1 LVLKSDLSAI
11 WTIELA
17 TKDSCTAEQC
27 VVALNFPALD
37 GGDIECQAPNGAA
50 QEQDQ
55 TKKNQ
60 RIRDDQNEQ
69 MRELQSTWA
78 KILVAS

>member
-1 LVLKSDLSAI
+1 MLKSDLSAI
-11 WTIELA
+11 GTIELA
-17 TKDSCTAEQC
+17 TKDPCTAKQC
-27 VVALNFPALD
+27 VVALDFPALD
-37 GGDIECQAPNGAA
+37 GGDVECKAPNGAA

-60 RIRDDQNEQ
+60 RVRNNQNEQ

-78 KILVAS
+78 EILVVL

>member
-1 LVLKSDLSAI
+1 
-11 WTIELA
+11 
-17 TKDSCTAEQC
+17 